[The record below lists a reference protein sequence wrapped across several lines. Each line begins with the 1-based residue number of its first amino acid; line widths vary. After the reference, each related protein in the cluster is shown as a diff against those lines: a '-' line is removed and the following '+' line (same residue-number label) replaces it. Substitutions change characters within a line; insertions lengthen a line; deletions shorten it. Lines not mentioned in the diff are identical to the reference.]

1 MAGEVTKRGERYL
14 ARIRVNGQR
23 LNSTHNTKRDAKQ
36 WIAQVLAN
44 PDAPTS
50 DYTLDDLAHRY
61 LREYVPKMRS
71 PRTPTNRI
79 AYYQRTFP
87 DLFAKKLHEVTRED
101 IEDLI
106 DQRMSLVKSSSVNR
120 DLNVLSSMFA
130 QARRWRMMTNE
141 PFKDLRRPSDP
152 PPRDRRVSQEEVE
165 RILVALDYSPD
176 YAPTETRMR
185 VAVAFL
191 FAIETAMRLG
201 ELCQIRRE
209 HVHAKYVHLPAHT
222 TKTNVARNVPLS
234 VAARKLI
241 KRLDDV
247 TGDLLFDLDRDSCS
261 TIFSKAT
268 KKAGVENL
276 TFHDTRHEAT
286 TRLAQ
291 KLPVLDLARVTG
303 HRDLKQLMTYYNKDA
318 KELADLL

>member
-1 MAGEVTKRGERYL
+1 MSGVVIKRGDRFL
-14 ARIRVNGQR
+14 ARVRINGQR
-23 LNSTHNTKRDAKQ
+23 LNKTHNTKRDAKQ
-36 WIAQVLAN
+36 WIAQVLAD
-44 PDAPTS
+44 PEAPGS
-50 DYTLDDLAHRY
+50 EHTLNDLARRY

-101 IEDLI
+101 LEDLI
-106 DQRMSLVKSSSVNR
+106 DERSTIVKSSSVNR

-152 PPRDRRVSQEEVE
+152 PPRDRRVTEEEVE
-165 RILVALDYSPD
+165 RILVALDYSPE

-209 HVHAKYVHLPAHT
+209 HVHDKYVHLPAHT
-222 TKTNVARNVPLS
+222 TKTNVAGMCRS
-234 VAARKLI
+234 V
-241 KRLDDV
+241 V
-247 TGDLLFDLDRDSCS
+247 QHVSW
-261 TIFSKAT
+261 
-268 KKAGVENL
+268 
-276 TFHDTRHEAT
+276 
-286 TRLAQ
+286 
-291 KLPVLDLARVTG
+291 
-303 HRDLKQLMTYYNKDA
+303 
-318 KELADLL
+318 

>member
-1 MAGEVTKRGERYL
+1 
-14 ARIRVNGQR
+14 
-23 LNSTHNTKRDAKQ
+23 
-36 WIAQVLAN
+36 
-44 PDAPTS
+44 
-50 DYTLDDLAHRY
+50 
-61 LREYVPKMRS
+61 
-71 PRTPTNRI
+71 
-79 AYYQRTFP
+79 
-87 DLFAKKLHEVTRED
+87 
-101 IEDLI
+101 
-106 DQRMSLVKSSSVNR
+106 
-120 DLNVLSSMFA
+120 
-130 QARRWRMMTNE
+130 
-141 PFKDLRRPSDP
+141 
-152 PPRDRRVSQEEVE
+152 
-165 RILVALDYSPD
+165 
-176 YAPTETRMR
+176 MR

-209 HVHAKYVHLPAHT
+209 HVHDKYVHLPAHT

-234 VAARKLI
+234 GAARKLV

-261 TIFSKAT
+261 TIFSKAA

>member
-1 MAGEVTKRGERYL
+1 MSGTVTKRGERFQAKVML
-14 ARIRVNGQR
+14 NGQR
-23 LNSTHNTKRDAKQ
+23 LSKTHNTKRDAKQ

-44 PDAPTS
+44 PDGPTS
-50 DYTLDDLAHRY
+50 NYTLDDLAHRY
-61 LREYVPKMRS
+61 VREYVPKMRS

-106 DQRMSLVKSSSVNR
+106 DERMALVKSSSVNR

-152 PPRDRRVSQEEVE
+152 PPRDRRVSEEEVE

-209 HVHAKYVHLPAHT
+209 HVHAKYVHLPAET

-234 VAARKLI
+234 AAARKLVR
-241 KRLDDV
+241 RLDDV
-247 TGDLLFDLDRDSCS
+247 TEELLFDLDRDNASKL
-261 TIFSKAT
+261 FSKAV

>member
-1 MAGEVTKRGERYL
+1 MSGTVLKRGDKFW
-14 ARIRVNGQR
+14 ARVMVNGQR
-23 LNSTHNTKRDAKQ
+23 LQKTHNTRRDAKQ
-36 WIAQVLAN
+36 WIAQVLAS
-44 PDAPTS
+44 PDTS
-50 DYTLDDLAHRY
+50 TSAYTLNDLANKY
-61 LREYVPKMRS
+61 VREYVPKLRS

-79 AYYQRTFP
+79 AYYQQTFS

-101 IEDLI
+101 LEDLI
-106 DQRMSLVKSSSVNR
+106 NERLTIVKSSSVNR

-152 PPRDRRVSQEEVE
+152 PPRDRRVTEEEVE
-165 RILVALDYSPD
+165 RILVALDYSPE

-209 HVHAKYVHLPAHT
+209 HVHAKYVHLPAQT

-234 VAARKLI
+234 VAARELV

-247 TGDLLFDLDRDSCS
+247 TGELLFDLDRDSAS
-261 TIFSKAT
+261 KLFSKAV

>member
-1 MAGEVTKRGERYL
+1 MSGTVTRRGDRFFARVMLDGKRL
-14 ARIRVNGQR
+14 AK
-23 LNSTHNTKRDAKQ
+23 SHNTKRDAKQ

-44 PDAPTS
+44 PNAPTS
-50 DYTLDDLAHRY
+50 QYTLNDLAHKY

-79 AYYQRTFP
+79 AYYQKTFP
-87 DLFAKKLHEVTRED
+87 NLFAKKLHQVTRED
-101 IEDLI
+101 IETLI
-106 DQRMSLVKSSSVNR
+106 DDRLALVKSSSVNR

-152 PPRDRRVSQEEVE
+152 PPRDRRITDDEVE

-209 HVHAKYVHLPAHT
+209 HVHAKYVHLPAQT

-234 VAARKLI
+234 AAARKLI
-241 KRLDDV
+241 KRLDGV
-247 TGDLLFDLDRDSCS
+247 TEEFLFDLDRDSCS

-268 KKAGVENL
+268 KKAGIENL

-318 KELADLL
+318 RELADLL

>member
-1 MAGEVTKRGERYL
+1 MSGTVLKRGDKFW
-14 ARIRVNGQR
+14 ARVMVNGQR
-23 LNSTHNTKRDAKQ
+23 LQKTHNTKRDAKQ
-36 WIAQVLAN
+36 WIAQVLAS
-44 PDAPTS
+44 PDTS
-50 DYTLDDLAHRY
+50 TSAYTLDDLANRY
-61 LREYVPKMRS
+61 VREYIPKLRS
-71 PRTPTNRI
+71 PRTPANRI
-79 AYYQRTFP
+79 GYYQRTHP
-87 DLFAKKLHEVTRED
+87 DLFAKKLHQVTRED
-101 IEDLI
+101 LEDLI
-106 DQRMSLVKSSSVNR
+106 DERLLLVKSSSVNR

-152 PPRDRRVSQEEVE
+152 PPRDRRVSEEEVE
-165 RILVALDYSPD
+165 RILVALDYSAD

-234 VAARKLI
+234 AVARKLV

-247 TGDLLFDLDRDSCS
+247 TGELLFELDRDSAS
-261 TIFSKAT
+261 KLFSKAV

>member
-1 MAGEVTKRGERYL
+1 MSGTVLKRGDKFW
-14 ARIRVNGQR
+14 ARVMVNGQR
-23 LNSTHNTKRDAKQ
+23 LQKTHNTRRDAKQ
-36 WIAQVLAN
+36 WIAQVLAS
-44 PDAPTS
+44 PDTS
-50 DYTLDDLAHRY
+50 TSAYTLNDLANRY
-61 LREYVPKMRS
+61 VREYVPKLRS

-79 AYYQRTFP
+79 AYYQQTFS

-101 IEDLI
+101 LEDLI
-106 DQRMSLVKSSSVNR
+106 NERLTIVKSSSVNR

-152 PPRDRRVSQEEVE
+152 PPRDRRVTEEEVE
-165 RILVALDYSPD
+165 RILVALDYSPE

-209 HVHAKYVHLPAHT
+209 HVHAKYVHLPAQT

-234 VAARKLI
+234 VAARKLV

-247 TGDLLFDLDRDSCS
+247 TGELLFDLDRDSAS
-261 TIFSKAT
+261 KLFSKAV

>member
-1 MAGEVTKRGERYL
+1 MSGTVVKRGDRFL
-14 ARIRVNGQR
+14 ARVRVNGQR
-23 LNSTHNTKRDAKQ
+23 LNKTHNTKRDAKQ

-44 PDAPTS
+44 PEAPGS
-50 DYTLDDLAHRY
+50 EHTLNDLAQRY
-61 LREYVPKMRS
+61 LREYIPKMRS

-79 AYYQRTFP
+79 TYYQRTHP

-101 IEDLI
+101 LEDLI
-106 DQRMSLVKSSSVNR
+106 DERLTIVKSSSVNR

-130 QARRWRMMTNE
+130 QGRRWRMMTNE

-152 PPRDRRVSQEEVE
+152 PPRDRRVTEEE
-165 RILVALDYSPD
+165 IELILVALDYSPD
-176 YAPTETRMR
+176 YAPTEVRMR

-209 HVHAKYVHLPAHT
+209 HVYDKYVHLPANT

-234 VAARKLI
+234 GEARKLI
-241 KRLDDV
+241 KRLDGV
-247 TGDLLFDLDRDSCS
+247 TGELLFDLDRDSAS
-261 TIFSKAT
+261 KLFSKGV

-318 KELADLL
+318 RELADLL